1 LITGLEHHSNIVP
14 WQLACERTG
23 ATLDVVPVLD
33 SGELDM
39 QEYARL
45 LDRQPALVAA
55 VHTSNSLGT
64 INDIKT
70 MSAMAHE
77 AGSLLLVDAAQA
89 MAHGPVDV
97 QDLGCDF
104 LCLSAHKMFGPTG
117 VGVLYGRRAILES
130 LPPWRGG
137 GDMIDDVSFDGTTF
151 AELPARLEAGTPNIA
166 GVIGFGATIDFLE
179 DVDWSQIE
187 KHETHLLGDATRGL
201 LHIGG
206 ISIVGPDDVKA
217 PVISFN
223 IDGVHPYDTGTIL
236 DQLGVAVRTG
246 HHCTMPLMKRF
257 GLPGTVRAS
266 FALYNNDEDVAQFVS
281 GVEKAKKM
289 LL

>member
-1 LITGLEHHSNIVP
+1 
-14 WQLACERTG
+14 
-23 ATLDVVPVLD
+23 
-33 SGELDM
+33 
-39 QEYARL
+39 
-45 LDRQPALVAA
+45 
-55 VHTSNSLGT
+55 
-64 INDIKT
+64 
-70 MSAMAHE
+70 
-77 AGSLLLVDAAQA
+77 
-89 MAHGPVDV
+89 
-97 QDLGCDF
+97 
-104 LCLSAHKMFGPTG
+104 
-117 VGVLYGRRAILES
+117 
-130 LPPWRGG
+130 
-137 GDMIDDVSFDGTTF
+137 MIDDVSFDGTTF